1 MDLSSWKQG
10 RYRLIGLVGPAEGN
24 RPLLERMAGDGMY
37 ALRTL
42 RKKG

>member
-10 RYRLIGLVGPAEGN
+10 KYRLTRLVGPAEGN
-24 RPLLERMAGDGMY
+24 RPLRERMAGDGWY
-37 ALRTL
+37 ALRAL

>member
-10 RYRLIGLVGPAEGN
+10 EYRLTRLVGPAEGE
-24 RPLLERMAGDGMY
+24 RPLRERMAGDGWY

-42 RKKG
+42 RRKG